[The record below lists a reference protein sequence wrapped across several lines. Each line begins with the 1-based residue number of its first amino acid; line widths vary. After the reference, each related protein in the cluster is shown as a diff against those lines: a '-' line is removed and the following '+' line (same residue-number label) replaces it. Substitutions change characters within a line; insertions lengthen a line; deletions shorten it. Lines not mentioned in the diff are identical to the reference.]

1 MIVAIA
7 RSLYG
12 AFGVGGKGA
21 FWCSAAAMRVTRASI
36 VPSRPRAPGI
46 SAFDAAAMPGVAS
59 SSNHVARYRL
69 RFLLQEFDLPQ
80 GETLLGRSPECHVSI
95 EDPLVSRQHAR
106 VTILGDDAAIE
117 DLSSRNGVRVNGQP
131 ISGRHPLA
139 DGDRLRIG
147 TQELVFSKLSSAPTE
162 SSSKRTGFLRHCG
175 RCNTPYPEELGACPT
190 CGTLP
195 PLDEETMS
203 GIVGETK
210 QSWTL
215 QLLVEVLEKALSVG
229 RDVDAERILRRATA
243 SVDERLDAGGAFD
256 RRQLDALA
264 EGAARLA
271 VLQQRAR
278 WCEWVLA
285 TYERLAWVPRAT
297 FVAHAQSLPAS
308 EGDALRPVV
317 GKLLRVLHDRGGTMT
332 DDDLAG
338 LLKLEALGR
347 ELGA

>member
-1 MIVAIA
+1 MA
-7 RSLYG
+7 R
-12 AFGVGGKGA
+12 F
-21 FWCSAAAMRVTRASI
+21 
-36 VPSRPRAPGI
+36 
-46 SAFDAAAMPGVAS
+46 
-59 SSNHVARYRL
+59 RL

-80 GETLLGRSPECHVSI
+80 GETILGRSPECHVSI

-106 VTILGDDAAIE
+106 VTILGDDVAIE
-117 DLSSRNGVRVNGQP
+117 DLGSRNGVRVNGAP
-131 ISGRHPLA
+131 ITGRHQLA

-147 TQELVFSKLSSAPTE
+147 TQELVFSRVSSAARE
-162 SSSKRTGFLRHCG
+162 ASSKRTGFLRHCG
-175 RCNTPYPEELGACPT
+175 QCNTPYPEELGACPS
-190 CGTLP
+190 CGAVA

-215 QLLVEVLEKALSVG
+215 QLLVEVLDKALSVG

-256 RRQLDALA
+256 RRQIDALA

-271 VLQQRAR
+271 LMQRDAR
-278 WCEWVLA
+278 WCGWVLS
-285 TYERLAWVPRAT
+285 TYARLAWVPRAT
-297 FVAHAQSLPAS
+297 FVAHAQGLPEA
-308 EGDALRPVV
+308 EGAALRPAVAGLIAV
-317 GKLLRVLHDRGGTMT
+317 LRDRGGTMM

-338 LLKLEALGR
+338 MLKLEALGR

>member
-1 MIVAIA
+1 M
-7 RSLYG
+7 
-12 AFGVGGKGA
+12 
-21 FWCSAAAMRVTRASI
+21 
-36 VPSRPRAPGI
+36 
-46 SAFDAAAMPGVAS
+46 
-59 SSNHVARYRL
+59 ARYRL

-106 VTILGDDAAIE
+106 VTILGDDVAIE
-117 DLSSRNGVRVNGQP
+117 DLSSRNGVRVNGQA

-147 TQELVFSKLSSAPTE
+147 TQELVFSRLSASLSEAA
-162 SSSKRTGFLRHCG
+162 SKRTGFLRHCG
-175 RCNTPYPEELGACPT
+175 RCHTPYPEELGACPT
-190 CGTLP
+190 CGTVA

-229 RDVDAERILRRATA
+229 REVDAERILRRAIA
-243 SVDERLDAGGAFD
+243 SVDERLDAAGGAID
-256 RRQLDALA
+256 RRQLDALV
-264 EGAARLA
+264 EGAARLG
-271 VLQQRAR
+271 VLQARAG
-278 WCEWVLA
+278 WCEWA
-285 TYERLAWVPRAT
+285 ISTYERLAWVPRAT
-297 FVAHAQSLPAS
+297 FVAHAQSLPPA
-308 EGDALRPVV
+308 ERALLRPVV
-317 GKLLRVLHDRGGTMT
+317 GGLLRALHERGGTMT

-347 ELGA
+347 ELEA